1 MNTNQLKYLLGIFVI
16 AILLSGCEDDEE
28 FFTGADS
35 FITSFSLEKDGT
47 TYNASFYSD
56 SIIVTAPDGVS
67 LNGAKI
73 SYSISEN
80 ANIIPSPDSIS
91 NWNEELLFS
100 VTSYN
105 GDRQTYKYVVN
116 RKGIDVGGSVF
127 LATQDEVDAFGQRG
141 ITSIKGNLVIGRA
154 AGTDSITSLAAL
166 YQLKEIGYNLIINS
180 VYKAREFTGLDA
192 LEKVGGEININ
203 EIGTIKNVDFQN
215 LSSVGSVY
223 IKSDS
228 INSVEFPKLT
238 EAGSD
243 LYIDCPLNILKLN
256 NLQKAGGKITIM
268 HSYNRGNISALSF
281 PLLTE
286 VGSFY
291 FARFQELS
299 KIELPELTNSGEL
312 YCYFLPALD
321 IIYLPKLKETTGSI
335 KMYSTLVLSEVSL
348 PVLEKAAGLDIPEN
362 VSNLEVP
369 KLTEISDDLFLR
381 GLINENLDFL
391 SSLTSVGG
399 TFTIYNLPNL
409 TAFEAPPALKS
420 VGKLSVFYQRM
431 LPPDE
436 INIRGMELNELEI
449 KGAALIDTKLIG
461 EEEFDGI
468 LNINCDGQI
477 PSGYTI
483 SFPELEGFST
493 IDSLRLGYV
502 KIDNF
507 NMKGVRKIRRGFQ
520 LPSNSIKEF
529 QLPDLEEV
537 GGDFVIATLGS
548 STKETIELPQLKTVA
563 GNFDVKLF
571 SGVVK
576 TLSFSALESVEG
588 DFSLTTG
595 YGYDFGGWGQQICLT
610 SALFESLAT
619 INGKLTISSGSSSF
633 TNNLMTNLDGFSA
646 LTNVNGI
653 EVTGQGVLTSYE
665 GLKNALPSFSAENW
679 LATNNAYN
687 PAYEELSSGQWIQP

>member
-1 MNTNQLKYLLGIFVI
+1 MKINQLKYLLGIFVI
-16 AILLSGCEDDEE
+16 AILLGCEDDED
-28 FFTGADS
+28 FFTGTDS

-56 SIIVTAPDGVS
+56 SIIVSIPDGVS
-67 LNGAKI
+67 LKDAKV
-73 SYSISEN
+73 SYAISEN
-80 ANIIPSPDSIS
+80 ANILPSPDSIS
-91 NWNEELLFS
+91 NWDKEMLFA

-105 GDRQTYKYVVN
+105 GKKQTYKYTIKRN
-116 RKGIDVGGSVF
+116 SIDAEGTII
-127 LATQDEVDAFGQRG
+127 LATQDEVNAFGQLG
-141 ITSIKGNLVIGRA
+141 ITSIKGNLIIGRT

-166 YQLKEIGYNLIINS
+166 YQLKEIGYGLIINPTYTAS
-180 VYKAREFTGLDA
+180 EVTGLDA
-192 LEKVGGEININ
+192 LETVGGEININ
-203 EIGTIKNVDFQN
+203 ETETIKSVEFQS
-215 LSSVGSVY
+215 LKSAGSIY

-228 INSVEFPKLT
+228 ITSVEFPRMTKVT
-238 EAGSD
+238 SN
-243 LYIDCPLNILKLN
+243 LYVDCPLNTLDLT
-256 NLQKAGGKITIM
+256 NLQSTGGKITLM
-268 HSYNRGNISALSF
+268 HSYDKGGLTGISF
-281 PLLTE
+281 PLLKE
-286 VGSFY
+286 AGSFY
-291 FARFQELS
+291 IARFQKLS
-299 KIELPELTNSGEL
+299 KVELPELITSGEL
-312 YCYFLPALD
+312 YCYFLPALN
-321 IIYLPKLKETTGSI
+321 IIYLPKLKEATGTI
-335 KMYSTLVLSEVSL
+335 KMYSTLKLSEVSL
-348 PVLEKAAGLDIPEN
+348 PLLERAKGMDIPEF
-362 VSNLEVP
+362 VSSLEVP
-369 KLTEISDDLFLR
+369 LLTEVSGDLFLR
-381 GLINENLDFL
+381 GITSENLNFL

-431 LPPDE
+431 LPPGE

-507 NMKGVRKIRRGFQ
+507 NMKGVRKIRKGFQ

-576 TLSFSALESVEG
+576 MLSFPALESVEG

-595 YGYDFGGWGQQICLT
+595 YGYDFGGWGQQISLT

-633 TNNLMTNLDGFSA
+633 SNNLMTNLDGFSA

-679 LATNNAYN
+679 SATNNAYN
-687 PAYEELSSGQWIQP
+687 PFYEELSSGQWTQP